1 MTETHTRGS
10 RGRRFLSRERRD
22 AATLSRDEGD
32 PCGTFR
38 SIGDETGRRRHCL
51 YFDTEAY
58 FMNFFTAASLVRRI
72 DCAPANLHD

>member
-32 PCGTFR
+32 SCGTFR

-58 FMNFFTAASLVRRI
+58 FMNFFYSRVPRSAHRLCTGEFT
-72 DCAPANLHD
+72 